1 MIIKIII
8 LIFLSSFVFMQDESD
23 TTTVIYADSKAPLI
37 ISTIPYL
44 NNNPIT
50 AAAFAAVLVAACNS
64 DSLPIKLDDPN
75 MAMFLSS
82 IPLFSLL
89 GENEVLLIPSLGQI
103 YNKKIF
109 KSFIMSAMKSYW
121 LAEYHQSK
129 EDDMKDRNRSLWWLL
144 VLVLY
149 GIADAYVDAQFAQEP
164 ENNNLNN
171 YNGENK

>member
-1 MIIKIII
+1 
-8 LIFLSSFVFMQDESD
+8 
-23 TTTVIYADSKAPLI
+23 
-37 ISTIPYL
+37 
-44 NNNPIT
+44 
-50 AAAFAAVLVAACNS
+50 
-64 DSLPIKLDDPN
+64 
-75 MAMFLSS
+75 
-82 IPLFSLL
+82 
-89 GENEVLLIPSLGQI
+89 
-103 YNKKIF
+103 
-109 KSFIMSAMKSYW
+109 MKSYW